1 MSWSYGTEYED
12 KDLDIS
18 HPEKFGLAASLTEK
32 QIRAALREQ
41 TRRHKLTMDGN
52 PTTEE
57 IKAHYDQLP
66 PEEQG
71 KDWKPMKSMLKLI
84 KKYDGLRIYRIN
96 SK

>member
-1 MSWSYGTEYED
+1 MKEINTLTITE
-12 KDLDIS
+12 
-18 HPEKFGLAASLTEK
+18 PLTLRA
-32 QIRAALREQ
+32 IAALREQ

-57 IKAHYDQLP
+57 IKAHYDKLP